1 MSERGT
7 RVADSSISLC
17 AMLLAE
23 ACNIGPEP
31 LVRQEVP
38 ALRRDRLAWV
48 SQHYLRDTTLI
59 NANALLVAAQNDIP
73 LVQAWGGGD
82 VASADGLRFVVPVR
96 SVHAGPNPKYFG
108 IGRGVTYYN
117 LMSDQFTGLH
127 GITVPGILR
136 DSLVLLAVVL
146 EQQTELQPTQ
156 IMTDTGAYSNVVFGL
171 FRLLGYRFSPRLTD
185 IGGARFWR
193 IAPKADYGPLN
204 GIARQRVNGSDRAQL
219 E

>member
-1 MSERGT
+1 MRSTIAQRMPRVDLPEVLLEIATRTGFLDAFTHVSERGT

-108 IGRGVTYYN
+108 IGRGVTY
-117 LMSDQFTGLH
+117 
-127 GITVPGILR
+127 
-136 DSLVLLAVVL
+136 
-146 EQQTELQPTQ
+146 
-156 IMTDTGAYSNVVFGL
+156 
-171 FRLLGYRFSPRLTD
+171 
-185 IGGARFWR
+185 
-193 IAPKADYGPLN
+193 
-204 GIARQRVNGSDRAQL
+204 
-219 E
+219 